1 MSAPVYVAFRHMAR
15 RPDLE
20 AYAREQAAR
29 LERFYG
35 RIVACRVV
43 VEPVDAGVLRASLE
57 VTMPGERLVV
67 SHTSEPPRI
76 AAQATAPPAGFRWLH
91 ALHEA
96 FEAADRS
103 LQEYAGRRR
112 TKARQ
117 PRPGVAS

>member
-15 RPDLE
+15 RPELE

-43 VEPVDAGVLRASLE
+43 VEPVDPGVLRASLE
-57 VTMPGERLVV
+57 VTVPGERLVV
-67 SHTSEPPRI
+67 SHTSEPPRMTTT
-76 AAQATAPPAGFRWLH
+76 ATAPPAGVRWLH

-96 FEAADRS
+96 FRAADRS
-103 LQEYAGRRR
+103 LQAYAARLR
-112 TKARQ
+112 TNARQ
-117 PRPGVAS
+117 PRPDVAS